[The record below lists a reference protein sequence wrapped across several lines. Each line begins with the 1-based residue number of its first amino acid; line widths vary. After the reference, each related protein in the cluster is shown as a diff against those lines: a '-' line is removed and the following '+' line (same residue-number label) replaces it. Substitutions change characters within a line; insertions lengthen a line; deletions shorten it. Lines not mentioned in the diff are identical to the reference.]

1 MNDKEIISSHNIK
14 YTSDENEEEY
24 HLGEYQLIQYKIL
37 WTDIV
42 IIVWKTVERI
52 ANEIL
57 GAEGSKTR
65 GKVKGVSF

>member
-1 MNDKEIISSHNIK
+1 MNDKELISSHNIK

-42 IIVWKTVERI
+42 IIVWQTVERI
-52 ANEIL
+52 AN
-57 GAEGSKTR
+57 
-65 GKVKGVSF
+65 